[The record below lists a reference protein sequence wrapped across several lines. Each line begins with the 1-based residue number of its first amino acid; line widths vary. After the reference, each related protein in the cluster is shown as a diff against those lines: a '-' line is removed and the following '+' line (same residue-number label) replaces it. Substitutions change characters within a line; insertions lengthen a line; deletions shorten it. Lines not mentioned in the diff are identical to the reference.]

1 MIDAIGTP
9 KVSVVIPTY
18 NRAALMRLMLA
29 QLARQTLPP
38 SDFEV
43 VVADDG
49 SSDETAQVV
58 AEFAD
63 RLRLK
68 YFFQEDVGD
77 RVSRARNEG
86 ARLAEAEVLIFLD
99 SGVMI
104 SPELVERHLAWHE
117 DGKPLFVCGYAWGY
131 DPRFPPIEDLHT
143 MLAAEPPEA
152 VLDRFRDD
160 PAFRDVRHEALV
172 TWDSDMNAMPL
183 PWQLVFGLNI
193 SMSAEV
199 FHRVGGFNEDM
210 TEWGCEDLEIGFKA
224 QRAGV
229 PFQFAMDAWVIEW
242 PHERD
247 MSTRWPQMV
256 ANMAKFL
263 VAYPEPVIEIG
274 YVLCAANEYWRW
286 EETWLELGR
295 WTRQAATI
303 DVADEVARALETVGP
318 DDRVAVFGAGG
329 TLPHGL
335 RRAVVVDFDADL
347 LQQATRGTPHIASH
361 AVGVRTVLPDQSV
374 DTVLVTSRLTGLWP
388 TWQTHILAEA
398 NRIGRRVE
406 VLLNPAAG

>member
-18 NRAALMRLMLA
+18 NRAALLRLMLE
-29 QLARQTLPP
+29 QLARQTLPKAE
-38 SDFEV
+38 FEV

-49 SSDETAQVV
+49 SADDTAEVV
-58 AEFAD
+58 AAFQD

-86 ARLAEAEVLIFLD
+86 AKLADAEVLIFLD

-104 SPELVERHLAWHE
+104 SADLVERHLALHRTGE
-117 DGKPLFVCGYAWGY
+117 PLFVCGYAWGY
-131 DPRFPPIEDLHT
+131 DPRFPPIEDLHRR
-143 MLAAEPPEA
+143 LAVETPED
-152 VLDRFRDD
+152 VLARYRDE

-172 TWDSDMNAMPL
+172 TWDFEMNAMPL

-193 SMSAEV
+193 SLPAEV
-199 FHRVGGFNEDM
+199 FRRVGGFNEDM

-224 QRAGV
+224 HRLGV
-229 PFQFAMDAWVIEW
+229 PFRFAMDAWVIEW

-247 MSTRWPQMV
+247 MSARWPQMV

-274 YVLCAANEYWRW
+274 YVLCAVNEYWRW

-295 WTRQAATI
+295 WTEQAGTI
-303 DVADEVARALETVGP
+303 DVADEVARAVADVGA
-318 DDRVAVFGAGG
+318 DERIAIFGAGG
-329 TLPHGL
+329 TLPPGL
-335 RRAVVVDFDADL
+335 PPAVIVDFDAEL
-347 LQQATRGTPHIASH
+347 LEKATRGTPHTPSH

-374 DTVLVTSRLTGLWP
+374 DRVLVTSRLTGLWP
-388 TWQTHILAEA
+388 TWSDHILTEA
-398 NRIGRRVE
+398 GRIGRRVE
-406 VLLNPAAG
+406 VLHAPAAG